1 MLVWAAMNVLAIETS
16 CDETAVAVATGDA
29 VPRLIV
35 NAVSSQ
41 IDLHAQTNGIVPE
54 VAAREQL
61 VAMVPMLQEAL
72 RAAEAGGISIP
83 HDLAAIAVTQGPG
96 LAGSLLV
103 GVETAKTLGAVWQKP
118 VLGMHHIEGH
128 IMGALAEVDPTAVQY
143 PAVALV
149 VSGGHTQLVQ
159 IDGIGQYQLLGTTRD
174 DAAGEAFDK
183 IARVLGLGYP
193 GGPAV
198 AQAAATVTAPADT
211 WPVLPR
217 PMLDHDNLDFSFAGL
232 KTAVYYAVRDREL
245 TAVEVGM
252 FAAAA
257 QQAIIDVLVGKT
269 LKAAQK
275 IGAREVWLA
284 GGVAAN
290 TQLRETLQTQVAAKS
305 GATVR
310 IPPLLL
316 TTDNAGMIALAA
328 WRRLHAGITTP
339 PPQAARPR
347 ISLEEANAR

>member
-16 CDETAVAVATGDA
+16 CDETAVAVVTGDT
-29 VPRLIV
+29 VPHLV
-35 NAVSSQ
+35 ANAVSSQ
-41 IDLHAQTNGIVPE
+41 IDLHAKTNGIVPE

-61 VAMVPMLQEAL
+61 VAMLPMLTEAITTA
-72 RAAEAGGISIP
+72 REQGIELPS
-83 HDLAAIAVTQGPG
+83 DLDAIAVTTGPG
-96 LAGSLLV
+96 LMGSLMV

-128 IMGALAEVDPTAVQY
+128 IMGALAETDPGAVRF

-159 IDGIGQYQLLGTTRD
+159 ITGIGQYHLLGTTRD

-193 GGPAV
+193 GGPAI
-198 AQAAATVTAPADT
+198 AKAAAAVTTPPDQ
-211 WPVLPR
+211 WPSLPR
-217 PMLDHDNLDFSFAGL
+217 PMIDGANHDFSFAGL
-232 KTAVYYAVRDREL
+232 KTAVWYAVRDRTL
-245 TAVEVGM
+245 TPEEVAQY
-252 FAAAA
+252 AAAA
-257 QQAIIDVLVGKT
+257 QAAIVDVLVAKT
-269 LKAAQK
+269 LTAARTTKAQ
-275 IGAREVWLA
+275 EVWLA

-290 TQLRETLQTQVAAKS
+290 TVLRETLQTRITAELHLP
-305 GATVR
+305 VR

-328 WRRLHAGITTP
+328 WRRLQAKIKTP
-339 PPQAARPR
+339 APQSAQAR
-347 ISLEEANAR
+347 ISLEEANA